1 MNFYPEE
8 IKSLP
13 IYPHLDELCTVLK
26 ESKSHFMVLTAQT
39 GAGKSTAVPLALLK
53 NFGGGILMLE
63 PRRLAVLNIANRVS
77 SLLGEEAG
85 KTCGYVMRMEKR
97 ISDATRFTV
106 LTEAVL
112 TRRLQK
118 DPALEGIS
126 VVVIDEFHERSVHAD
141 LALAFL
147 KEAMMLR
154 DDLYVIV
161 MSATIETKRLS
172 EYLGTDSV
180 TDSATGNGKGTL
192 VPCPVFSV
200 EGRTFPV
207 EIEYDEKSSVS
218 QAVFNELYK
227 KPDDLGINKGSIL
240 VFLPGLR
247 EIRQVKEE
255 LELGGALDCAD
266 ILLLHSSVPFAEQK
280 KVLSVPKTVPK
291 SVSKS
296 NTRRRVILSS
306 AIAETSVTVPDV
318 TVVIDSGFMRFNSFN
333 RTAGMPALVTQKESL
348 FNAAQRTGRAGRVQ
362 CGRCVRLW
370 NKDDVFALANPP
382 EILRTDLTSLVLE
395 CAEWGAMLPESLS
408 WLDEPPINSWQTAKS
423 LLKDLNCMDENSITA
438 LGKAA
443 LLMGCHPRLAC
454 VALSG
459 EVFGNIDLST
469 ELASKYDKSVSGN
482 PELVKKSALE
492 LKKRVQKA
500 VEIYSFSSCFP
511 QKFSVFSTACALLCG
526 FPDRIALLEDDATG
540 LYHFP
545 SGRMALLPKETHRP
559 YPKFIIAPEADAG
572 EKTGRIY
579 SFEALPEKIAE
590 EYLADKAK
598 VYTLVEFEHGGQ
610 RLRKTEY
617 TSYGKIVLK
626 ERALNLEP
634 GDYTEAVINQVKKE
648 GIEWLPVGKT
658 AKNLLLRVQFY
669 LENSKDKGKSAPN
682 GDSLHQKFDS
692 LAENADEW
700 LRPFLGGVEKSVPEQ
715 KVYDALYW
723 YLDGDKV
730 NDFVPQ
736 EIRLPNGKRLK
747 IQYEA
752 QNGKI
757 IPFAEI
763 IIQQIFGCF
772 ETPRVMG
779 LPVLL
784 KLLSPARRPL
794 QITSDLESFW
804 KETWPQ
810 ICSEMKG
817 RYPKHNWDYR
827 IISD

>member
-13 IYPHLDELCTVLK
+13 IYSHLDELCGVLK
-26 ESKSHFMVLTAQT
+26 KSQSHFMVLTAQT

-53 NFGGGILMLE
+53 NFAGGILMLE

-154 DDLYVIV
+154 DDLYVVV

-172 EYLGTDSV
+172 EYLG

-207 EIEYDEKSSVS
+207 QIEYDEKSSVS

-227 KPDDLGINKGSIL
+227 KPDDLGVNRGAIL

-255 LELGGALDCAD
+255 LELGGALDYAD

-280 KVLSVPKTVPK
+280 KVLSVPKCVPK
-291 SVSKS
+291 SSV
-296 NTRRRVILSS
+296 RRRVILSS

-318 TVVIDSGFMRFNSFN
+318 TVVIDSGYMRFSSFN
-333 RTAGMPALVTQKESL
+333 RTAGMPALVTQRESL

-362 CGRCVRLW
+362 EGRCVRLW
-370 NKDDVFALANPP
+370 NKDDVLALSNPP

-395 CAEWGAMLPESLS
+395 CAEWGALLPESLS

-423 LLKDLNCMDENSITA
+423 LLKDLNCLDENSITP

-459 EVFGNIDLST
+459 AIFGNIDLST

-492 LKKRVQKA
+492 LKKRVQKCR
-500 VEIYSFSSCFP
+500 EIYNFSSCFP
-511 QKFSVFSTACALLCG
+511 QKFSGFSTSCALLCG

-545 SGRMALLPKETHRP
+545 SGRMALLPKETYRP

-590 EYLADKAK
+590 EYLAAKAK
-598 VYTLVEFEHGGQ
+598 VYTLVEFEKGGQ
-610 RLRKTEY
+610 RLRKREY

-626 ERALNLEP
+626 ERDLNLEP

-648 GIEWLPVGKT
+648 GIEWLPVGKS

-669 LENSKDKGKSAPN
+669 LENSKDSDKSASD
-682 GDSLHQKFDS
+682 GDSLHQKFNS

-730 NDFVPQ
+730 NASVPQ
-736 EIRLPNGKRLK
+736 EIRLANGRRLK

-757 IPFAEI
+757 IPLAEI

-794 QITSDLESFW
+794 QITSDLANFW

-827 IISD
+827 VASD

>member
-8 IKSLP
+8 IKPLP
-13 IYPHLDELCTVLK
+13 IYSHLDELCAVLK
-26 ESKSHFMVLTAQT
+26 ESQSHFMVLTAQT

-53 NFGGGILMLE
+53 NFSSGILMLE

-77 SLLGEEAG
+77 SLLNEEAG
-85 KTCGYVMRMEKR
+85 KTCGYVMRMEKK
-97 ISDATRFTV
+97 ISDQTRFTV

-147 KEAMMLR
+147 KEAMALR

-172 EYLGTDSV
+172 EYLGTESDLG
-180 TDSATGNGKGTL
+180 DGKVTL

-207 EIEYDEKSSVS
+207 QIEYDEKSSVS
-218 QAVFNELYK
+218 QAVLNELYK
-227 KPDDLGINKGSIL
+227 KPDASGINKGAIL

-255 LELGGALDCAD
+255 LELSGACDCAD
-266 ILLLHSSVPFAEQK
+266 ILILHSSVPFAEQK
-280 KVLSVPKTVPK
+280 KVLSVPK
-291 SVSKS
+291 S
-296 NTRRRVILSS
+296 NNRRRVILSS

-318 TVVIDSGFMRFNSFN
+318 TVVIDCGFMRFNSFN
-333 RTAGMPALVTQKESL
+333 RAAGMPALVTQRESL
-348 FNAAQRTGRAGRVQ
+348 FNAAQRTGRAGRIQ
-362 CGRCVRLW
+362 EGKCVRLW
-370 NKDDVFALANPP
+370 KKDDVLSLSNPP
-382 EILRTDLTSLVLE
+382 EILRTDLTALVLE
-395 CAEWGAMLPESLS
+395 CAEWGALLPESLS
-408 WLDEPPINSWQTAKS
+408 WLDSPPTNAWQTAKS
-423 LLKDLNCMDENSITA
+423 LLKDLNCLDENSITP

-459 EVFGNIDLST
+459 EVFHDLDLST
-469 ELASKYDKSVSGN
+469 ELASKYDKSVNGN
-482 PELVKKSALE
+482 AELVKKSTLE
-492 LKKRVQKA
+492 LKKRVQKCR
-500 VEIYSFSSCFP
+500 EIYSFSSCFP
-511 QKFSVFSTACALLCG
+511 QKFSGFSTACALLCG

-545 SGRMALLPKETHRP
+545 SGRMALLPKEALRP

-579 SFEALPEKIAE
+579 SFEAIPDKTAE
-590 EYLADKAK
+590 EYLLSKAK
-598 VYTLVEFEHGGQ
+598 LYTLVEFEKGGQ
-610 RLRKTEY
+610 KLRKTEY
-617 TSYGKIVLK
+617 TSYGKLILK
-626 ERALNLEP
+626 ERTLNLAP
-634 GDYTEAVINQVKKE
+634 GDYEEVVINQVKKE
-648 GIEWLPVGKT
+648 GIEWLPVGK
-658 AKNLLLRVQFY
+658 AGKNLLLRVQFY
-669 LENSKDKGKSAPN
+669 LENSASD

-700 LRPFLGGVEKSVPEQ
+700 LRPFLAGVEKSVPEQ

-723 YLDGDKV
+723 YLDGDRV
-730 NDFVPQ
+730 NSSVPQ

-747 IQYEA
+747 IQYEV

-757 IPFAEI
+757 IPLAEI

-794 QITSDLESFW
+794 QITSDLENFW

-827 IISD
+827 LVSD

>member
-13 IYPHLDELCTVLK
+13 IYPHLEELCTVLK

-53 NFGGGILMLE
+53 NFSGGILMLE

-77 SLLGEEAG
+77 SLLDEEAG

-172 EYLGTDSV
+172 GYLGTDSV
-180 TDSATGNGKGTL
+180 TDSATENGKGTL
-192 VPCPVFSV
+192 LPCPVFSV

-227 KPDDLGINKGSIL
+227 KPDELGINKGSIL

-247 EIRQVKEE
+247 EIRKIKEE

-280 KVLSVPKTVPK
+280 KVLSVPKAVPK

-318 TVVIDSGFMRFNSFN
+318 TVVIDSGYMRFSSFN
-333 RTAGMPALVTQKESL
+333 RTAGMPALVTQRESL

-370 NKDDVFALANPP
+370 NKDDVLALANPP

-459 EVFGNIDLST
+459 AVFGNIDLST

-482 PELVKKSALE
+482 LELVKKSALE

-511 QKFSVFSTACALLCG
+511 QKFSDFSTACALLCG

-610 RLRKTEY
+610 RLRKREY

-648 GIEWLPVGKT
+648 GIEWLPVGKA

-669 LENSKDKGKSAPN
+669 LENLKDSDKSLSD
-682 GDSLHQKFDS
+682 GDSLHQKFNS
-692 LAENADEW
+692 LAENTDEW

-730 NDFVPQ
+730 NASVPQ
-736 EIRLPNGKRLK
+736 EIRLANGRRLK

-757 IPFAEI
+757 IPLAEI

-794 QITSDLESFW
+794 QITSDLANFW

-827 IISD
+827 VISD